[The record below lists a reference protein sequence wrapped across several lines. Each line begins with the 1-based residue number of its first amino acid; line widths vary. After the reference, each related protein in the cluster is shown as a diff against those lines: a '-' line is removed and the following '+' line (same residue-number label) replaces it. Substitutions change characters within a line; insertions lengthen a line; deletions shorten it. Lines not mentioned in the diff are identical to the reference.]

1 MTKPTCATC
10 PFWDPDNFDEGDCR
24 KNPPVVVMADIGLE
38 SGSMVAATRWP
49 QVDRDDWCGEHP
61 DFAAYTQAVSEDRV
75 RCGSLVQDNWNRRML
90 RCNLDAGHTG
100 DHDFTVDKQPPS
112 K

>member
-10 PFWDPDNFDEGDCR
+10 PFWAEMTMPQGECRRHTPSLVDPLHDED
-24 KNPPVVVMADIGLE
+24 DLDF
-38 SGSMVAATRWP
+38 SGYWP
-49 QVDRDDWCGEHP
+49 ETSHDAWCGEHP
-61 DFAAYTQAVSEDRV
+61 DFAAYAQAVSEDRV
-75 RCGSLVQDNWNRRML
+75 RCGSLVQDNWNRRTL

-100 DHDFTVDKQPPS
+100 AHDFTVDRQPPS